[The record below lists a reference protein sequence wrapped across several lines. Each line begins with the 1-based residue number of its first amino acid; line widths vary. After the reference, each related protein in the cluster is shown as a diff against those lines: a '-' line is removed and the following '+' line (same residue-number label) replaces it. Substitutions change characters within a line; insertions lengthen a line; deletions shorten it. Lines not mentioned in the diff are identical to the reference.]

1 MNTMISIVIPAFN
14 EESNLVHIYEKL
26 KATLDRCGMSWELMF
41 VDDGSADQ
49 TWPGILELCQT
60 DARVRGVRLSRNFG
74 HQAAL
79 LAGLS
84 AARGDAV
91 VSMDA
96 DMQHPPELIPTL
108 IEKWRQGFSIVHTI
122 RHDSTNLPLFK
133 RITSRF
139 YYRLFSYLSGVELN
153 PGMADFR
160 LLDRR
165 VLDEILKFGEEGLF
179 LRGIVQWVG
188 FPATAVTYEAGT
200 RHSGETKY
208 TLRKMLRLAWHG
220 VSSFSLVPLRLAI
233 LLGISASALSFL
245 GVAYAIVGKLME
257 NDAIPGWAS
266 TIAIISVLFGV
277 LFVFLAILA
286 EYIGRILIEARG
298 RPRFLIRDTTPQAN
312 SGSVTLHKNSA
323 QPTVQEIP
331 PGS

>member
-1 MNTMISIVIPAFN
+1 M
-14 EESNLVHIYEKL
+14 HIYERL
-26 KATLDRCGMSWELMF
+26 KGVLDQSGVSWELMF

-49 TWPGILELCQT
+49 TWSGILGLCQA
-60 DARVRGVRLSRNFG
+60 DSRVRGVRLSRNFG

-108 IEKWRQGFSIVHTI
+108 IEKWQQGFSVVHTI
-122 RHDSTNLPLFK
+122 RQDSLNLPLFK
-133 RITSRF
+133 RITSRL
-139 YYRLFSYLSGVELN
+139 YYRLFSYLSGVELS

-160 LLDRR
+160 LLDRN

-188 FPATAVTYEAGT
+188 FPATAVTYEAGR
-200 RHSGETKY
+200 RHSGETQY

-233 LLGISASALSFL
+233 LLGISASALSFF

-298 RPRFLIRDTTPQAN
+298 RPRFLIRDTTPEVK
-312 SGSVTLHKNSA
+312 SGSVTLQTNSA
-323 QPTVQEIP
+323 QPTTLEISP
-331 PGS
+331 NS